1 MIIYISFIICI
12 LSCKT
17 YKEKKIIMQS
27 MKQSVSVTIEKDL
40 VNWVDGKVKTMRFR
54 NRSHLF
60 EMALFKFREN
70 EQKE

>member
-1 MIIYISFIICI
+1 
-12 LSCKT
+12 
-17 YKEKKIIMQS
+17 MQS